1 MLIGPSKF
9 IMYYYYCITPILY
22 PYQVVIIII
31 TLLLLFINE
40 ASEEDIAVTLSCLG
54 RKNNHRVWGA
64 VTAAD
69 GNRFTPGRLRF
80 PGEISKWDPC
90 KVGGDFGNLF
100 CLLFLPRLITHSGVD
115 GTCSG
120 QEAEIASPQP

>member
-22 PYQVVIIII
+22 PYQVVIII

-40 ASEEDIAVTLSCLG
+40 ASEEDIAVTLSYLG
-54 RKNNHRVWGA
+54 RKNNHRVWEA

-90 KVGGDFGNLF
+90 KVGGRLWKPVLFALSPPADNPLRCRWNLQW
-100 CLLFLPRLITHSGVD
+100 TG
-115 GTCSG
+115 G
-120 QEAEIASPQP
+120 